1 MGGVVLHR
9 REWGAGQ
16 PVITMHPLGLESS
29 AFEGFGAVLA
39 RAGMQTIAVDLPGFG
54 RTPIPDRPLT
64 PAAMAEPVIELARSL
79 ATPPIVLGISMGGRV
94 ALEAAL
100 LAPEAFRGAVAIAPY
115 LPWLRFRPFLE
126 AARLI
131 DPRVADW
138 MPFERAWPVLR
149 WLAHA
154 LETLPY
160 LRDDQLAQAGARLV
174 YFMSCPAT
182 RAGFIAAAREL
193 ALDPA
198 HGAQGLWTRLPDIA
212 VPTAFVW
219 GERDQLVSLRFSH
232 AVARACPDVPQVLLP
247 CTGHWVNGPHHRC
260 LAEAVAGLVTGMLEG
275 AVLEADREHKSGV
288 RFVTRPCI
296 AEGAP
301 ARVPVFEVNGHG
313 A

>member
-1 MGGVVLHR
+1 VLHR

-16 PVITMHPLGLESS
+16 PVIAMHPLGLEAS
-29 AFEGFGAVLA
+29 AFEGFGIVLA
-39 RAGMQTIAVDLPGFG
+39 HAGMRTIAVDLPGFG
-54 RTPIPDRPLT
+54 RTPMPDRPLT

-100 LAPEAFRGAVAIAPY
+100 LAPDAFRGAIAIAPY
-115 LPWLRFRPFLE
+115 LPWLRFRLFVE
-126 AARLI
+126 WARFV
-131 DPRVADW
+131 DPGVADW

-160 LRDDQLAQAGARLV
+160 LRDDELAQAGARLV
-174 YFMSCPAT
+174 YYMSCPAT
-182 RAGFIAAAREL
+182 RAAFIAAAREL

-198 HGAQGLWTRLPDIA
+198 YGEQGFWTRLPHIA

-219 GERDQLVSLRFSH
+219 GERDQLVSLRFSRP
-232 AVARACPDVPQVLLP
+232 VARACPHVPQVLVS
-247 CTGHWVNGPHHRC
+247 CVGHWINGPHHRC
-260 LAEAVAGLVTGMLEG
+260 LAGAVTGLVAGMLDG
-275 AVLEADREHKSGV
+275 TVPEANREHASGV
-288 RFVTRPCI
+288 RFVTRPCA
-296 AEGAP
+296 AEQALPG
-301 ARVPVFEVNGHG
+301 PVTFGVSRHG